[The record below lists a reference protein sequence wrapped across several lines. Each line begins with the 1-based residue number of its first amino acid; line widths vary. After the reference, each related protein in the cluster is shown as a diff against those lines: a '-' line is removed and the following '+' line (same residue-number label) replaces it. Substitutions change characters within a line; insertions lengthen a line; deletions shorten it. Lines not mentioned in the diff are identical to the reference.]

1 MTAEARK
8 IKSDFLLESLSP
20 KEIEQFDKYI
30 KSKFDKSGGG
40 ILKFWKSTLN
50 KLQNKSSNPRN
61 DASDD
66 FSRKTIS
73 DFVKILESFIARKGY
88 EMDSLSQKV
97 YLAKELRNRNV
108 DKYFTSLIDDVCS
121 DKLHKYIKGYSYMLN
136 LQRLYVEEYF
146 LCNSRN
152 EEDGMHDISVKI
164 LKNAEVVLINS
175 KLFEFINRK
184 LYAPDVNLPKEE
196 ILSVEEAGRIVEK
209 NASCYSVNYPNVYL
223 DYLFYKMIKKPDERE
238 RVSNALKYLREKE
251 KELALDFVQFAY
263 ETLIR
268 FLSVRINSGCSVS
281 QTTLYELFK
290 DVEGR
295 GILIKIQKVQPMIFV
310 LAVATSLSIN
320 DITFANKLIT
330 LYKGKINISYRDEV
344 IAVSRALTD
353 FSAGK
358 YENVKMITEDFKTR
372 NASLYLFSKSTLL
385 KALFELKEDRNIM
398 PLIDTTKHFLIRKLA
413 DRNVQKESIFKFLNY
428 LSSLCSVR
436 RKNRRGAEILL
447 DKIKDEKTFYQKKW
461 VMEKAEELVKT
472 VNG

>member
-30 KSKFDKSGGG
+30 RSKNGKGGVR
-40 ILKFWKSTLN
+40 ILKFWQSKFNTL
-50 KLQNKSSNPRN
+50 RN
-61 DASDD
+61 ESLNRHSDASGD

-73 DFVKILESFIARKGY
+73 DFVKILESFIATKGY
-88 EMDSLSQKV
+88 EMDLLSQKI
-97 YLAKELRNRNV
+97 YLAKELRSRNV

-121 DKLHKYIKGYSYMLN
+121 DNSVKYLKGYSYMSN

-146 LCNSRN
+146 LCNSRS
-152 EEDGMHDISVKI
+152 EEEGMYDISAKI
-164 LKNAEVVLINS
+164 LKNAEVVLIKS

-184 LYAPDVNLPKEE
+184 LYTPDANPLKDE
-196 ILSVEEAGRIVEK
+196 ILSVGDAVRIVEK

-223 DYLFYKMIKKPDERE
+223 DYLFYKMLKKPDERE

-251 KELALDFVQFAY
+251 KELALDFIQFSY

-281 QTTLYELFK
+281 QSTLYELFK
-290 DVEGR
+290 EVEGT
-295 GILIKIQKVQPMIFV
+295 GILNKIQNVQPMIFI

-320 DITFANKLIT
+320 DITFANKLIA

-353 FSAGK
+353 FAAGK

-398 PLIDTTKHFLIRKLA
+398 PLIDTTKHFLNRKLA
-413 DRNVQKESIFKFLNY
+413 DRIVQKESIFKFLNY
-428 LSSLCSVR
+428 LNSLCSVR

-461 VMEKAEELVKT
+461 VLSKAEELAKQQ
-472 VNG
+472 GQ